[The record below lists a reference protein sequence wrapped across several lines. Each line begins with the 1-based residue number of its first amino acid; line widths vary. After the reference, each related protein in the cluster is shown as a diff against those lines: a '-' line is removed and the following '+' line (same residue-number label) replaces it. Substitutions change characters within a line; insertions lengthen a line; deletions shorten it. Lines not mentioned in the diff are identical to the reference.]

1 MSASTWDSP
10 AMDMS
15 GFFSVLAVGIIIGLV
30 ARILV
35 PSMQPIGCIMTIIC
49 GIVGAGLGLWVG
61 VQFLDQ
67 PSGFSW
73 ITLLVQILFAVVL
86 VAIVAGLFR
95 RSSAD

>member
-1 MSASTWDSP
+1 
-10 AMDMS
+10 MDMT

-61 VQFLDQ
+61 VQFLGQ
-67 PSGFSW
+67 GSGFSW
-73 ITLLVQILFAVVL
+73 ITLLMQILIAVVL
-86 VAIVAGLFR
+86 VAIVAALFR
-95 RSSAD
+95 RSSVE

>member
-67 PSGFSW
+67 QSGFSW
-73 ITLLVQILFAVVL
+73 ITLLVQILIAVVL

>member
-1 MSASTWDSP
+1 
-10 AMDMS
+10 MDMS

-73 ITLLVQILFAVVL
+73 ITLLVQILIAVVL

-95 RSSAD
+95 RSSTD

>member
-1 MSASTWDSP
+1 MPASTWDSP

-15 GFFSVLAVGIIIGLV
+15 GFFSVLAVGIMIGLV

-67 PSGFSW
+67 QSGFSW
-73 ITLLVQILFAVVL
+73 ITLLVQILIAVVL

>member
-1 MSASTWDSP
+1 
-10 AMDMS
+10 MS

-67 PSGFSW
+67 QSGFSW
-73 ITLLVQILFAVVL
+73 ITLLVQILIAVVL

>member
-1 MSASTWDSP
+1 MPASTWDSP

-35 PSMQPIGCIMTIIC
+35 PSMQPIGCIITIIC

-67 PSGFSW
+67 QSGFSW
-73 ITLLVQILFAVVL
+73 ITLLVQILMAVVL

>member
-1 MSASTWDSP
+1 MPASTWDSP

-49 GIVGAGLGLWVG
+49 GIVGAGLGIWVG

-67 PSGFSW
+67 QSGFSW
-73 ITLLVQILFAVVL
+73 ITLLVQILMAVVL

>member
-73 ITLLVQILFAVVL
+73 ITLLVQILMAVVL

>member
-10 AMDMS
+10 AMEMS

-73 ITLLVQILFAVVL
+73 ITLLVQILIAVVL

>member
-1 MSASTWDSP
+1 
-10 AMDMS
+10 MDMS

>member
-73 ITLLVQILFAVVL
+73 ITLLVQILIAVVL

>member
-73 ITLLVQILFAVVL
+73 ITLLVQILMADVL